1 MADAAADARQVT
13 LGARSS
19 FLWGM
24 RILPRERRA
33 AMYALYAF
41 CRVVDDIADGAAP
54 RPERLIALAE
64 WRAEIGRLYAGR
76 PRDPV
81 ALALLDPV
89 RLYALPRAEF
99 EAVIDGM
106 EMDAAA
112 DIRAP
117 DRVTF
122 ELYCRRVAG
131 AVGMLSI
138 RIFGAG
144 DAAADRIALTLGR
157 ALQVT
162 NILRDLMEDARA
174 GRLYLP
180 RELLAA
186 HGIAAEEPLAVL
198 ADKALPMLCLELAE
212 EARHDFAEVAH
223 LLAGVDR
230 AVARPC
236 ALMMQM
242 YRALLDRLLQVG
254 FRDPSR
260 RVALPKLVKVWI
272 VLRHGFFA

>member
-1 MADAAADARQVT
+1 MANARQVT
-13 LGARSS
+13 LAARSS

-24 RILPRERRA
+24 RILPKPRRE

-41 CRVVDDIADGAAP
+41 CRAVDDIADSEAP

-64 WRAEIGRLYAGR
+64 WRAEIGRLYAGH
-76 PRDPV
+76 PRHEV
-81 ALALLDPV
+81 ARALLIPV
-89 RLYALPRAEF
+89 RDYGLPRAEF

-117 DRVTF
+117 DRAQF

-138 RIFGAG
+138 RIFGAR
-144 DAAADRIALTLGR
+144 DATADRIALTLGR

-162 NILRDLMEDARA
+162 NILRDLMEDARG

-180 RELLAA
+180 RELLAE
-186 HGIAAEEPLAVL
+186 HGIADGEPLAVL
-198 ADKALPMLCLELAE
+198 ANPSLPRVCLALAAEAQRDFTEVERLLEGA
-212 EARHDFAEVAH
+212 
-223 LLAGVDR
+223 DR
-230 AVARPC
+230 TVYRPC
-236 ALMMQM
+236 VLMMQM
-242 YRALLDRLLQVG
+242 YRAQLDRLLRSG
-254 FRDPSR
+254 FRDLAR
-260 RVALPKLVKVWI
+260 RVSMPKLVKIWI
-272 VLRHGFFA
+272 VLRYGFF